1 MINTDM
7 RQYSY
12 STIGEEDAYGQ
23 QKIDLNNLVGILK
36 MAINIAGQSIQDN
49 INYENCQYIGLTR
62 DKVDSNYIIHYGNE
76 KLKVLYVNPKGR
88 LNQIFMARM

>member
-7 RQYSY
+7 RLYPY

-23 QKIDLNNLVGILK
+23 QTMNNQIVNNLK
-36 MAINIAGQSIQDN
+36 MAINVAGQSVQDN

-62 DKVDSNYIIHYGNE
+62 DKVDNSYIIHYGNE

-88 LNQIFMARM
+88 FKQVFLARM

>member
-7 RQYSY
+7 CLYPY

-23 QKIDLNNLVGILK
+23 QTMNNQIVNNLK
-36 MAINIAGQSIQDN
+36 MAINVAGQSVQDN

-62 DKVDSNYIIHYGNE
+62 DKVDSSYIIHYGNE

-88 LNQIFMARM
+88 FKQVFLARM